1 MTNEI
6 KSETTLTLKTAVAE
20 IGKTSPINLSL
31 LLSKENDCRLEI
43 SGDGYN
49 LFIYGIENL
58 SQLIH
63 DLDRLKMKWAD
74 YEKNLKYENIPRQ
87 SFGYSGSPISVWPS
101 PLTQKEFEKCRETPC
116 IAPTEKF
123 ASGQLCQC
131 RECKD

>member
-1 MTNEI
+1 MSNEI
-6 KSETTLTLKTAVAE
+6 KSETTLTLKTAIAE

-63 DLDRLKMKWAD
+63 DLDRMKMKWAD
-74 YEKNLKYENIPRQ
+74 YEAPKPVTPYPIDW
-87 SFGYSGSPISVWPS
+87 SPIDHRK
-101 PLTQKEFEKCRETPC
+101 TYAKPC

-123 ASGQLCQC
+123 AGGQLCQC